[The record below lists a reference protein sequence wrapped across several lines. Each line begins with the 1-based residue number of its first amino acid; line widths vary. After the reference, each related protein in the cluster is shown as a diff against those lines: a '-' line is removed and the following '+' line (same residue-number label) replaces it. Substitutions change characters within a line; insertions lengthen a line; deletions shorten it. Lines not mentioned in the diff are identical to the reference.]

1 MTADPAPVAPPAH
14 PLPALTTSELARYRR
29 QLETALAA
37 RGPAA
42 STQRGCATDSSPCSP
57 SKPTAPGSP
66 FSPRGK
72 HHDG

>member
-42 STQRGCATDSSPCSP
+42 STQRGLRDRLIAVLAEQADRARIAILSTRE
-57 SKPTAPGSP
+57 AP
-66 FSPRGK
+66 
-72 HHDG
+72 